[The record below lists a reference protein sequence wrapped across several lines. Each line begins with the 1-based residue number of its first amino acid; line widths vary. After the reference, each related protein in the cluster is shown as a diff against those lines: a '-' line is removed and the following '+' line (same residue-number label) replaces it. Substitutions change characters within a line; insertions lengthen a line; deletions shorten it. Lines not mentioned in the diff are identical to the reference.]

1 MADTPR
7 FHLSSVTDSE
17 LTEFYVKNGFV
28 LVDQLITAK
37 EQEEIRTDL
46 SKINRGYYDGSSIEP
61 VDWALDEQR
70 LLGRY
75 MYIGQPRRSKPRH
88 LQFTPIF
95 KHGNTFQLESKTK
108 AAQPIY
114 AGLN

>member
-7 FHLSSVTDSE
+7 FHLSSVMDSE

-46 SKINRGYYDGSSIEP
+46 GRSVHRFPTGQTSSYHPGSFANAHPGLLAFQDTVRHVFHHDYHLLAMTLRSGLGILPP
-61 VDWALDEQR
+61 V
-70 LLGRY
+70 GSTRY
-75 MYIGQPRRSKPRH
+75 VA
-88 LQFTPIF
+88 F
-95 KHGNTFQLESKTK
+95 
-108 AAQPIY
+108 
-114 AGLN
+114 

>member
-37 EQEEIRTDL
+37 EQEEIRT
-46 SKINRGYYDGSSIEP
+46 K
-61 VDWALDEQR
+61 
-70 LLGRY
+70 GRQTL
-75 MYIGQPRRSKPRH
+75 I
-88 LQFTPIF
+88 LVI
-95 KHGNTFQLESKTK
+95 
-108 AAQPIY
+108 
-114 AGLN
+114 